1 VRVHRL
7 GAVAVV
13 GLLGILASACADG
26 PRSASGVDDLALP
39 DTVPLPQ
46 TLPSLDGSVS
56 DSSQPAATEPAT
68 TASAPEVASLPP
80 VAAIDLAPAPP
91 SLRTATFAFTGDTL
105 MHSPLVRQAQR
116 NAGGAGYDFSPM
128 YARVAPILS
137 AYDTAV
143 CHLETP
149 IAPPGEALS
158 TAPIYGVPAEV
169 TTALAGAGYDRC
181 STASNH
187 SMDRG
192 AAGVDAT
199 VTALEAAGV
208 AQAGMART
216 PEEAITRLF
225 DVNGIT
231 VAHIS
236 DTFSL
241 NGLRRPADQPWR
253 VGMID
258 DGLII
263 DAGRDARARGAD
275 VVILSLHWGTE
286 GRSEPDDYQRDVANW
301 VTASGAVDLVIG
313 THAHV
318 PQPIEMV
325 NGRWVAFGLGNFI
338 SNMPL
343 PNNSW
348 PASSQDGVIV
358 GVTIAEQPDGTFL
371 VERPTVTPTWVDRD
385 HGWVIRPVVADLADP
400 TVAEPIKTLLRQSLA
415 RTTATY
421 GDLITPSG

>member
-1 VRVHRL
+1 MRVRRL

-13 GLLGILASACADG
+13 GLLGVLSSACADG
-26 PRSASGVDDLALP
+26 QRTASGLDDVALP

-46 TLPSLDGSVS
+46 TLPSLDGSVP
-56 DSSQPAATEPAT
+56 DSTVPAGTEPAT
-68 TASAPEVASLPP
+68 TASVPEVASL
-80 VAAIDLAPAPP
+80 APAPVVEP
-91 SLRTATFAFTGDTL
+91 AQVAPPLRRATFAFTGDTL
-105 MHSPLVRQAQR
+105 IHSPLVRQAQR
-116 NAGGAGYDFSPM
+116 NAGGVGYDFSPM

-137 AYDTAV
+137 AFDLAV

-149 IAPPGEALS
+149 IAPHGEALS

-169 TTALAGAGYDRC
+169 TTALATAGYDRC

-187 SMDRG
+187 AMDRG
-192 AAGVDAT
+192 VGGIDAT
-199 VTALEAAGV
+199 VNALEAVGLD
-208 AQAGMART
+208 QSGMART

-263 DAGRDARARGAD
+263 DAGRAARARGAD
-275 VVILSLHWGTE
+275 VVVLSLHWGTE
-286 GRSEPDDYQRDVANW
+286 GRSEPDDYQRDVANF

-318 PQPIEMV
+318 PQPIELV
-325 NGRWVAFGLGNFI
+325 NGRWVAYGLGNFI

-358 GVTIAEQPDGTFL
+358 GVTIAEQPDGTFV
-371 VERPTVTPTWVDRD
+371 VERPTVTPTWVDRNN
-385 HGWVIRPVVADLADP
+385 GWVIRPVVTDLADP
-400 TVAEPIKTLLRQSLA
+400 AVPESIKTLLRDSLA
-415 RTTATY
+415 RTTAMY
-421 GDLITPSG
+421 GDLISTR

>member
-1 VRVHRL
+1 MRVHRL

-13 GLLGILASACADG
+13 GLLGILASACAEG
-26 PRSASGVDDLALP
+26 PRTASGLDDLVLP

-46 TLPSLDGSVS
+46 TLPSPGGPV
-56 DSSQPAATEPAT
+56 AASPRPVGTGPAT
-68 TASAPEVASLPP
+68 DASVPVVASLGPAPAFEPSP
-80 VAAIDLAPAPP
+80 VAPP
-91 SLRTATFAFTGDTL
+91 LRRATLAFTGDTL
-105 MHSPLVRQAQR
+105 IHSPLVRQAQR
-116 NAGGAGYDFSPM
+116 NAAGVGYDFSPM

-137 AYDTAV
+137 AFDLAV

-149 IAPPGEALS
+149 IVPPGDALS

-169 TTALAGAGYDRC
+169 TTALASAGYDRC

-192 AAGVDAT
+192 TAGIDAT
-199 VTALEAAGV
+199 VTALEAVGL
-208 AQAGMART
+208 AQSGMART
-216 PEEAITRLF
+216 PGEAISRLF

-275 VVILSLHWGTE
+275 VVILSVHWGTE

-318 PQPIEMV
+318 PQPMEQV
-325 NGRWVAFGLGNFI
+325 NGCWVAYGLGNFI

-348 PASSQDGVIV
+348 PSSSQDGVIV
-358 GVTIAEQPDGTFL
+358 GVTVAEQPDGTFL
-371 VERPTVTPTWVDRD
+371 VERPTVTPTWVDRNN
-385 HGWVIRPVVADLADP
+385 GWVIRPVFTDLADP
-400 TVAEPIKTLLRQSLA
+400 TVAEPIKSLLRESLA
-415 RTTATY
+415 RTTAMY
-421 GDLITPSG
+421 ADMIKP